1 MLQGEG
7 DIKTFLDQK
16 NDNSLPAE
24 AKLSMATLIIANVI
38 LSAGN
43 ILSLHSRLA
52 NSFFF
57 QTDLLKYN
65 LRTIKF
71 TRLD

>member
-16 NDNSLPAE
+16 IDNSLPEE

-38 LSAGN
+38 LSSGN
-43 ILSLHSRLA
+43 ILYLHGRLA
-52 NSFFF
+52 NSSFFP
-57 QTDLLKYN
+57 N
-65 LRTIKF
+65 IF
-71 TRLD
+71 TKV

>member
-24 AKLSMATLIIANVI
+24 AKLSMAILIIANVI
-38 LSAGN
+38 LSARN
-43 ILSLHSRLA
+43 ILSLHSSLA

-57 QTDLLKYN
+57 FFSKQIY
-65 LRTIKF
+65 
-71 TRLD
+71 

>member
-24 AKLSMATLIIANVI
+24 AKLSMATLIISNVI
-38 LSAGN
+38 LSTGN
-43 ILSLHSRLA
+43 ILSLHGRLA

-57 QTDLLKYN
+57 FPKQIY
-65 LRTIKF
+65 
-71 TRLD
+71 